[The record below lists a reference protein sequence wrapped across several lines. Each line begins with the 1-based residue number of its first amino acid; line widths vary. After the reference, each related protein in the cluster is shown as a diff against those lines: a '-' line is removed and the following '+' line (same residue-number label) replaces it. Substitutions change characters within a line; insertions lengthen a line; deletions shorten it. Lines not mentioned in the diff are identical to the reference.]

1 MVGKGE
7 RAELSR
13 REDHKQIKD
22 ECPLTAGELLADF
35 EALLDSLTRLG
46 SAVRAKQ
53 VNFFTAWAGS
63 HHHAL

>member
-7 RAELSR
+7 QAELSR
-13 REDHKQIKD
+13 REDNKQIKD

-46 SAVRAKQ
+46 AAVRA
-53 VNFFTAWAGS
+53 
-63 HHHAL
+63 